1 MDQPSSTESSA
12 ITLRIKFKSASL
24 DDFINRYGVDVSPG
38 GIFIRTKQPI
48 EVGTTLKFEFS
59 LADGSPLLTGT
70 GTVAWVRENDPG
82 RPNNV
87 PGMGLRFDKLVPESQ
102 HAHQAILAEKARKEG
117 KEGKAPGT
125 PSPATSSVV
134 PATKP
139 SLEPEID
146 RTDTAKLED
155 GNLDAVPVAVSLA
168 TTRPA
173 PAALMNPSALPF
185 ALPPSPDTAPPSQ
198 GDQGE
203 RVERGERGQRG
214 ERGERGEVDEFD
226 GEKTELSARPFD
238 YYFKDAARQAGE
250 VVGDP
255 LGKTAEEAIPNKLID
270 DLNTDSALLLTKSAP
285 RPTGSFQEAAEAP
298 LAVDSPTAK
307 PLSGE
312 RKSGGFASLLELG
325 NSEERAPTA
334 NGASSEYLDEVS
346 AGAPIEEAVPERT
359 EEVAAGPV
367 AAPAA
372 TAALAEAAKF
382 AAPEPFDLGSPSLE
396 NRPPS
401 QDGMPSVRPKGAGK
415 KVAIIAALAAV
426 AAFAAVY
433 LAKARPWERAPA
445 SPTAAFPKPAPSSPA
460 PVPPLMAEPSKPA
473 AEEPAKP
480 VPAAEGKVEPEK
492 KTTDS
497 ADKVAEKAN
506 ERANDEK
513 PAAKSEPEAS
523 SKPTSKSK
531 AAKAS
536 AAEKATAAD
545 EEIYRL
551 VFRSSPL
558 SAEVLIDGEYYA
570 RTPCER
576 RILDPNK
583 AYAITVRKQGYESHE
598 RLLGPSDNWVKKGN
612 ERLLTVSVTLKK
624 ASVADSA
631 KPAGSTTE
639 AKAAKALDPAKAEDT
654 KPVLKAEPAKAV
666 SPPEEKP
673 ALFKPS
679 PNFDE
684 PAPKKAK
691 E

>member
-1 MDQPSSTESSA
+1 
-12 ITLRIKFKSASL
+12 
-24 DDFINRYGVDVSPG
+24 
-38 GIFIRTKQPI
+38 
-48 EVGTTLKFEFS
+48 
-59 LADGSPLLTGT
+59 
-70 GTVAWVRENDPG
+70 
-82 RPNNV
+82 
-87 PGMGLRFDKLVPESQ
+87 
-102 HAHQAILAEKARKEG
+102 
-117 KEGKAPGT
+117 
-125 PSPATSSVV
+125 V

-139 SLEPEID
+139 SLEPETD

-155 GNLDAVPVAVSLA
+155 GNLDAVPVAVNLA

-185 ALPPSPDTAPPSQ
+185 ALPPSPHTAPPSQ
-198 GDQGE
+198 G
-203 RVERGERGQRG
+203 ERGEQG
-214 ERGERGEVDEFD
+214 EQGEDDEFD
-226 GEKTELSARPFD
+226 GGKTEISARSFD

-250 VVGDP
+250 VGDP
-255 LGKTAEEAIPNKLID
+255 LGRTAEEAIPNKLID
-270 DLNTDSALLLTKSAP
+270 DLSTDSALPPTKSAP
-285 RPTGSFQEAAEAP
+285 RPTGSFQAAAEAP

-334 NGASSEYLDEVS
+334 KGASSEYLDEVS
-346 AGAPIEEAVPERT
+346 AGAPIEVAVPERT

-372 TAALAEAAKF
+372 ADALAEAAKF

-401 QDGMPSVRPKGAGK
+401 QDGMPSVQPKRSGK

-433 LAKARPWERAPA
+433 LGKARPWERAPA
-445 SPTAAFPKPAPSSPA
+445 SPTAAAAFPKPGPSSPA
-460 PVPPLMAEPSKPA
+460 PVPPSMAEPSKPA

-480 VPAAEGKVEPEK
+480 VPAAEGKVAAVEKVEPEK
-492 KTTDS
+492 KTADS

-506 ERANDEK
+506 EKANDEK

-536 AAEKATAAD
+536 AAEKAAADD

-576 RILDPNK
+576 RILDPQK

-631 KPAGSTTE
+631 KPAVSTTE
-639 AKAAKALDPAKAEDT
+639 AKAAKALDPAKADDT
-654 KPVLKAEPAKAV
+654 KPVLKAEPAKPV

-673 ALFKPS
+673 ALFKPA